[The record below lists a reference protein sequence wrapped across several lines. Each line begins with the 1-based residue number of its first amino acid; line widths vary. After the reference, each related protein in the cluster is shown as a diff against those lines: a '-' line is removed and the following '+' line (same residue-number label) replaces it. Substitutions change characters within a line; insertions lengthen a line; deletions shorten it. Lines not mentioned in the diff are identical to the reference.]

1 MRQDCYIGKRNGH
14 DIIGK
19 QKRGRT
25 PRGYKKSLRRG
36 TYAGADCGLLRAEPL
51 LPQSH
56 IQVADQRF
64 SHAVHF
70 ACRLYK
76 AKKMLVETDESVT
89 DAGYDCGY
97 TDTAYFIRQSEA
109 VRESAPGSPKSVAQT
124 DGFRQFS
131 LIFLK

>member
-1 MRQDCYIGKRNGH
+1 M
-14 DIIGK
+14 
-19 QKRGRT
+19 

-64 SHAVHF
+64 SHAVHS
-70 ACRLYK
+70 ALRLYK
-76 AKKMLVETDESVT
+76 AKKLLVETDESVT

-97 TDTAYFIRQSEA
+97 TDTAYFIRLFRSREGVSPGASEKRCA
-109 VRESAPGSPKSVAQT
+109 NRRLSA
-124 DGFRQFS
+124 
-131 LIFLK
+131 I